1 MSVMHD
7 RLLAIFREIFF
18 NDEMQISDD
27 MGAKDVVDWDSLAQ
41 VKLVIAIEEEF
52 EVKFTTQEVAEMR
65 CIGDLKAALQ
75 RRNIPG

>member
-1 MSVMHD
+1 MSLMHN
-7 RLLAIFREIFF
+7 RLLAIFREIFY
-18 NDEMQISDD
+18 NDDMQISDD
-27 MGAKDVVDWDSLAQ
+27 MGAKDVVGWDSLAQ

-65 CIGDLKAALQ
+65 CIGDLRAALQ